1 MAKKKIN
8 KQNRYEVITQEDTES
23 GDLMIPLPLPLLE
36 SLGWK
41 EGDTVEFLIDEQGR
55 YILKKNG

>member
-1 MAKKKIN
+1 MAKKKTN